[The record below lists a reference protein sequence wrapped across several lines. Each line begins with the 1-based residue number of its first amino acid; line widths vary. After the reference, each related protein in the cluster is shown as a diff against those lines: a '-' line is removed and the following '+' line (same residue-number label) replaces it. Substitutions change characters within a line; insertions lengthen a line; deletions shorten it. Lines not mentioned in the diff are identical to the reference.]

1 MNSFE
6 MYISD
11 MYWDSLLIGDVKII
25 IAHTLARALK
35 SDWMI
40 FVCTYLSLF
49 NKAFGMKF
57 ESQVY
62 AAKIYKGDYYCGKM

>member
-1 MNSFE
+1 
-6 MYISD
+6 

-49 NKAFGMKF
+49 NQAFGMKF
-57 ESQVY
+57 
-62 AAKIYKGDYYCGKM
+62 